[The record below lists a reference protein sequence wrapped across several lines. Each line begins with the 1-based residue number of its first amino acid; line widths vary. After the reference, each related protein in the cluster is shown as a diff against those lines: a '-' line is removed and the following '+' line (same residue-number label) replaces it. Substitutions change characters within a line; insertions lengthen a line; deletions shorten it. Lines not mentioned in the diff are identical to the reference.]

1 MIKIAK
7 EINDG
12 LIGILPASYKY
23 GLCRNTLKHWLARL
37 YPRKLEGEPSTKITL
52 QMTEEHQSKIL
63 IQKVKELTKALAHSQ
78 LKVKSLETMIQ
89 VAEEDFHIKIKKK
102 PGTKPSKD

>member
-1 MIKIAK
+1 MNKKERKRSEPLSRSPHRKRTEVEMIKIAK

-37 YPRKLEGEPSTKITL
+37 YLRKLEGEPSTKITL
-52 QMTEEHQSKIL
+52 QMTEEH
-63 IQKVKELTKALAHSQ
+63 
-78 LKVKSLETMIQ
+78 
-89 VAEEDFHIKIKKK
+89 
-102 PGTKPSKD
+102 